1 MARLYSA
8 WWLGY
13 IQPGLALATVCT
25 KYSMRHDTNNVTD
38 TEVTAAVTVVCISAD
53 PG

>member
-1 MARLYSA
+1 MARLDSA
-8 WWLGY
+8 WAGVSY
-13 IQPGLALATVCT
+13 GT